1 MLKVAAESG
10 VAKARVHVLLDGRDV
25 GQLTALTYL
34 ERLESVLRALN
45 DTPGRDY
52 RIASGGGRMVIT
64 MDRYEAEWDMVER
77 GWQHHV
83 KGEGRRFASAE
94 AAIHTLRDETNA
106 TDQYLPPFVIADE
119 TGPVGRILDGDSVCF
134 FNFRGD
140 RAIEISQAFEEETFL
155 AFDRGERPKVRYAGM
170 MQYDGDRHIPSRYLV
185 SPPAIDRT
193 MSEFL
198 VRNGVHQFACSET
211 QKYGHVTYFWN
222 GNRSGYFDESLE
234 LYREV
239 PSDVLPFEKAPEM
252 KAAEIVEATLDA
264 LRLRPNQVGRINL
277 ANGDMV
283 GHTGVRDAAVLAME
297 TVDRQLGQLLAGI
310 ESLGGVALVTADHG
324 NCEEMYE
331 RSKDGQF
338 AIGADGHP
346 RPRTSHTTNAVPLSL
361 FDPHG
366 LVASGLNQDFSNP
379 GLSNIAATVLE
390 LKGFAAPEDY
400 APSLLR

>member
-1 MLKVAAESG
+1 
-10 VAKARVHVLLDGRDV
+10 
-25 GQLTALTYL
+25 
-34 ERLESVLRALN
+34 
-45 DTPGRDY
+45 
-52 RIASGGGRMVIT
+52 
-64 MDRYEAEWDMVER
+64 MVER

-185 SPPAIDRT
+185 SPPAINRT

-252 KAAEIVEATLDA
+252 KAAEIVEATLTPSVFD
-264 LRLRPNQVGRINL
+264 RIVGYQL
-277 ANGDMV
+277 GNGDMV
-283 GHTGVRDAAVLAME
+283 GHTAVMRPSSPWRPSTANWVNFSQE
-297 TVDRQLGQLLAGI
+297 S
-310 ESLGGVALVTADHG
+310 SLGWG
-324 NCEEMYE
+324 C
-331 RSKDGQF
+331 
-338 AIGADGHP
+338 
-346 RPRTSHTTNAVPLSL
+346 
-361 FDPHG
+361 
-366 LVASGLNQDFSNP
+366 FS
-379 GLSNIAATVLE
+379 
-390 LKGFAAPEDY
+390 DC
-400 APSLLR
+400 